1 MSLKLKDIMT
11 KDVVTVKG
19 SATVKRAVDLMNK
32 NEIGCLVVVNNV
44 KPIGIVTERDMLKR
58 VIHEK
63 KEPEKTN
70 VAEVMSKP
78 LIVTAP
84 NMLAG
89 EAAKLMFGKGIK
101 KLPVVKNERIVGLVT
116 LSDLVR
122 SQEVIEFLNGS
133 SINKVPKRIQKVVD
147 MYYDQLKR
155 YRRRC
160 PLIMKGGFSMGC
172 QQNKCMWWLGDECAV
187 TKLTRQIRT

>member
-101 KLPVVKNERIVGLVT
+101 KLPVVENERIVGLVT
-116 LSDLVR
+116 LSDLIR

-133 SINKVPKRIQKVVD
+133 SINKAPKRIQKVVD

-187 TKLTRQIRT
+187 TKLTRQI

>member
-19 SATVKRAVDLMNK
+19 SATVKKAVDIMNE
-32 NEIGCLVVVNNV
+32 NEIGCLVVVNDG
-44 KPIGIVTERDMLKR
+44 KPIGIITERDMLKR

-70 VAEVMSKP
+70 VAKVMSEP
-78 LIVTAP
+78 LIVAVP
-84 NMLAG
+84 DMLAG
-89 EAAKLMFGKGIK
+89 EAAQLMFGKGIK
-101 KLPVVKNERIVGLVT
+101 KLPVVKNEQIVGLVT
-116 LSDLVR
+116 LSDLIR

-133 SINKVPKRIQKVVD
+133 SINKAPKRIQKVVD

-187 TKLTRQIRT
+187 TKLTRQL

>member
-116 LSDLVR
+116 LSDLIR

-133 SINKVPKRIQKVVD
+133 SINKAPKRIQKVVD

-187 TKLTRQIRT
+187 TKLTRQI

>member
-1 MSLKLKDIMT
+1 MSLKLKRIMT
-11 KDVVTVKG
+11 KDVVTVKA
-19 SATVKRAVDLMNK
+19 STTVKKAVDLMNE
-32 NEIGCLVVVNNV
+32 NEIGCLVVVNNG

-63 KEPEKTN
+63 KEPEKTTIS
-70 VAEVMSKP
+70 EVMSKP
-78 LIVTAP
+78 LITAAP
-84 NMLAG
+84 DMLAG
-89 EAAKLMFGKGIK
+89 EAAKLMFKQEIK
-101 KLPVVKNERIVGLVT
+101 KLPIVKNGLIVGLVT
-116 LSDLVR
+116 LTDLIR

-133 SINKVPKRIQKVVD
+133 SISNAPKRIQKVVD

-172 QQNKCMWWLGDECAV
+172 QQKKCMWWLGDECAV